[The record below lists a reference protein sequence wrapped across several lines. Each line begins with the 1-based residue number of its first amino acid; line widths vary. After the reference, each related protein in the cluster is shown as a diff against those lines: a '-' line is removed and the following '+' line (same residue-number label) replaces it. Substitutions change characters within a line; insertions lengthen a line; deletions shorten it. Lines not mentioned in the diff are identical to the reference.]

1 MTTTLDNERF
11 FVEYSDGRGRWEPF
25 TMYWNINDKHITRF
39 WKAKLLENYIGIN
52 NRTKYAL
59 LDKRYMNRGFLNSKD
74 GEYSRDIQAVCD
86 EVNNAIQILNIEYSQ
101 ISDYPKIDLKFTPE
115 RCWNEEFFRDDFN
128 QLHHH
133 FERLIGQIWNLSTHY
148 QQMTR
153 KCQWAVHCLNNACH
167 EIESLI
173 HGVIEI
179 DKWEAKK
186 HLAPQHRHFNERYGW
201 CGISFNTPNFDGIL
215 HGEKKYF
222 DYDEEHFNDWE
233 TKTISWGTLIPYYSQ
248 LGKNLREVW
257 HDGDEYI
264 DDGNISSHCL
274 MTGECNVC
282 LTGPGIDDKPMID
295 WIPGEK
301 EFAKWLEER
310 GFDYEDP
317 KVGAGYA
324 VMGKPAFE
332 LFPDDTWQTLDDKI
346 KRCDNITA
354 IGFCDRSLNV
364 CETRSYRYDY
374 TWQEQYKAECK
385 MFKQNKWENTA
396 MHKIKTNKGW
406 HG

>member
-148 QQMTR
+148 EAMTR

-179 DKWEAKK
+179 D
-186 HLAPQHRHFNERYGW
+186 
-201 CGISFNTPNFDGIL
+201 
-215 HGEKKYF
+215 
-222 DYDEEHFNDWE
+222 
-233 TKTISWGTLIPYYSQ
+233 
-248 LGKNLREVW
+248 
-257 HDGDEYI
+257 
-264 DDGNISSHCL
+264 
-274 MTGECNVC
+274 
-282 LTGPGIDDKPMID
+282 
-295 WIPGEK
+295 
-301 EFAKWLEER
+301 
-310 GFDYEDP
+310 
-317 KVGAGYA
+317 
-324 VMGKPAFE
+324 
-332 LFPDDTWQTLDDKI
+332 
-346 KRCDNITA
+346 
-354 IGFCDRSLNV
+354 
-364 CETRSYRYDY
+364 
-374 TWQEQYKAECK
+374 
-385 MFKQNKWENTA
+385 
-396 MHKIKTNKGW
+396 
-406 HG
+406 